1 MSRRLP
7 KFLLGFLVP
16 HSLVVLRS
24 ELKRK
29 RAMRLARAARVEEQ
43 SGDGKLTFDY
53 EQAVAFLAAQRCDER
68 QVIEGSM
75 PPTSLEFCGRAIS
88 RLYAG
93 EPLMGLHVGNFVGL
107 SLCYFTSLVRSLHPD
122 SRVIAIDPNVPH
134 RGISDPAG
142 EVIRMLCH
150 FQCQANSLLL
160 TGYTLEKSI
169 SNDGL
174 DSTGAYD
181 PVAAFAGEMSCE
193 QQLPAL
199 KFLCSCRFDFCVIDG
214 NHSGEYLEREIAVV
228 EDLLKPNGLLI
239 LDDITESWHEIRSV
253 FEGRVGRG
261 FSRVGTDGQVGI
273 LKKEPSAETN
283 GSTSKGQPGVT
294 RPQSPR

>member
-1 MSRRLP
+1 MSRKLP

-16 HSLVVLRS
+16 HSLAVLRS
-24 ELKRK
+24 EFKRK
-29 RAMRLARAARVEEQ
+29 RAMRLARAARAEDRNRD
-43 SGDGKLTFDY
+43 DGATFDY
-53 EQAVAFLAAQRCDER
+53 EEAVAFLKAQGCDQR

-75 PPTSLEFCGRAIS
+75 PPASLEYCGRAIS

-93 EPLMGLHVGNFVGL
+93 EPLLGLHAGNFVGV
-107 SLCYFTSLVRSLHPD
+107 SLCYFTSLVKSLHPG
-122 SRVIAIDPNVPH
+122 SRVMAIDPNVPH

-142 EVIRMLCH
+142 KVIRLLCR

-160 TGYTLEKSI
+160 TGYTLEKNI

-174 DSTGAYD
+174 DSTGDYD
-181 PVAAFAGEMSCE
+181 PAAAFSGELSCE

-199 KFLCSCRFDFCVIDG
+199 KFLCSGRFDFCVIDG
-214 NHSGEYLEREIAVV
+214 NHSGEYLEREMAVV

-239 LDDITESWHEIRSV
+239 LDDVTDSWREIKSV

-261 FSRVGTDGQVGI
+261 FSRVGTDVQVGI

-283 GSTSKGQPGVT
+283 CRTSKGQPGVT
-294 RPQSPR
+294 RSQSPR